1 MAIKKKRNREK
12 TRQLLIDVALKL
24 IQEKGVLTGLNLQEV
39 AEGAG
44 VTRGNIYHYFGSR
57 QELLRAA
64 ITERFGQ
71 ITKILDGPFKNDSAS
86 SFEQRLQ
93 LLSRKGSINDSLYR
107 AILVADGDEDV
118 DPMPLFETLLSSSRQ
133 DVIDGYIDPSH
144 DLEALQ
150 VALTA
155 MLRGYRIFRKQFAKR
170 IDTDIDDLD
179 ERVTK
184 IMRTWLEKMANPP
197 TQ

>member
-64 ITERFGQ
+64 ITGRFEQ
-71 ITKILDGPFKNDSAS
+71 ITKILDAPIKNDSAS
-86 SFEQRLQ
+86 SFEHRLQ
-93 LLSRKGSINDSLYR
+93 LLSGKGSINDSLYR
-107 AILVADGDEDV
+107 AILVADGDEEV

-155 MLRGYRIFRKQFAKR
+155 MLRGYRIFHKQFAKR